1 MIAIRLDKDINPNYI
16 LQKIQNEINEHSK
29 NNEIQNSI
37 LYIEIK
43 NTAQVYDELILK
55 LEHTLEKLDDDR
67 KHDLP
72 ESA

>member
-16 LQKIQNEINEHSK
+16 LHKIQHEINEHRK